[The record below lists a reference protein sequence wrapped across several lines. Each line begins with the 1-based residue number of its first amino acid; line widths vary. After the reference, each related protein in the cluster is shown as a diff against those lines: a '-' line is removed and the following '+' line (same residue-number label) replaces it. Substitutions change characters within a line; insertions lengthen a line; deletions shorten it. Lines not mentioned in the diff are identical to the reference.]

1 MKDFYELQLQLEV
14 KAEFAEVYKKAI
26 TTEQDRYLTE
36 HQVIKPDGEIVFD
49 RIKSVWSGN
58 HVVVEILPQE
68 KSGKA
73 TLMITAVS
81 HTLENLKQWCEWYQ
95 RTGDARIVYK
105 NY

>member
-14 KAEFAEVYKKAI
+14 KAEFAEAYKKAI
-26 TTEQDRYLTE
+26 VNEQDRHLTA
-36 HQVIKPDGEIVFD
+36 HQVINSYGEIISD
-49 RIKSVWSGN
+49 SIKSVWYGN
-58 HVVVEILPQE
+58 HVVVDILPQE
-68 KSGKA
+68 KKDKA

-95 RTGDARIVYK
+95 RTGDAQIIYK